1 MTVGD
6 IRFYNFLYEVI
17 KNCVFILKKFK
28 KPSFLDKIIVWCLDV
43 LIFLFQ
49 KVIKRRLKKGVDI
62 SDIPSSYEEDLLKL
76 IYEIGIILQIRD
88 KERGENEKCK

>member
-28 KPSFLDKIIVWCLDV
+28 KPSFLDKIIVWCLGI
-43 LIFLFQ
+43 LIVCFQ
-49 KVIKRRLKKGVDI
+49 NVIKRRLKKGVEI
-62 SDIPSSYEEDLLKL
+62 SDIPSSYDEDLMKI
-76 IYEIGIILQIRD
+76 IYEIGIVLQIKN
-88 KERGENEKCK
+88 KEGLKDEK